1 MYTPTQNSISPC
13 NYLFSGKQGLKQAS
27 QFLLFIIASR

>member
-13 NYLFSGKQGLKQAS
+13 IYPFSGKQGLKQAC
-27 QFLLFIIASR
+27 QFLSVIIVSI